1 MDLFI
6 VGLIL
11 FLAIFAIKFSNKSGI
26 PALLIFIVFGITFS
40 FLGFD
45 FDNYYIADKFASLS
59 LMVIIF
65 QGGFSTKW
73 KMARPVAKEAIIMSF
88 AGTIVTAVLTG
99 IFCHYVFKFSMLEA
113 MLLGSVIASTD
124 FASVSNILRSQN
136 LNLKYSTAPLLELES
151 GSNDPT
157 AYTLTMIFLSL
168 LLGDNI
174 SVPITILAQIILGLL
189 VGFGLAFA
197 FMKIVRVTKF
207 DGAGLFIIFLAAT
220 ALFTFSFANLI
231 KGNGYLAVYVF
242 GIYVGNQQFKGKR
255 ESVFFLDGITSLL
268 QIGLFFMLGLLS
280 NVEDLIANLPMALAV
295 CLFMLF
301 IARPLATFGLLAP
314 FKGPTNQKLMISL
327 AGIRG
332 AAAIAFA
339 ILVINSGV
347 ALNMDIYHIVFGVCV
362 ISALLQ
368 GTVMP
373 TVSRKL
379 DILDPNDTVFK
390 NFNDYQDKSEIG
402 FIQTVIKPGSRWI
415 NQPVSTLNLAFNVI
429 VAKIVRDGKT
439 IVPRGSTVLK
449 EHDLVVIGG
458 EVYFDRAS
466 DELVELTLAHSH
478 LWVNK
483 LVKDIDLA
491 EDELIIMVQTKDNEI
506 IVPTG
511 ATMLAEGDTL
521 VTIKS
526 HEETK
531 RLKKLEMIKN
541 K

>member
-1 MDLFI
+1 MDLLI

-11 FLAIFAIKFSNKSGI
+11 FLAIFAIRFSNKSGI
-26 PALLIFIVFGITFS
+26 PALLIFIVFGIAFS
-40 FLGFD
+40 LLGYD
-45 FDNYYIADKFASLS
+45 FNNFYIADKFASLS

-99 IFCHYVFKFSMLEA
+99 LFCHYVFKFEMLEA

-207 DGAGLFIIFLAAT
+207 DGDGLFIIFLAAT

-478 LWVNK
+478 PWVNK

>member
-1 MDLFI
+1 MDLLI

-11 FLAIFAIKFSNKSGI
+11 FLAIIAIKFSNKSGI

-40 FLGFD
+40 LIGFD
-45 FDNYYIADKFASLS
+45 FDNYYIADSFASLA

-73 KMARPVAKEAIIMSF
+73 KMARPVAREAIIMSF
-88 AGTIVTAVLTG
+88 AGTIVTALLTG
-99 IFCHYVFKFSMLEA
+99 LFCHYVFKFSMLEA

-189 VGFGLAFA
+189 VGFGLALV
-197 FMKIVRVTKF
+197 FMKIVKVTKF
-207 DGAGLFIIFLAAT
+207 DGDGLFIIFLAAT
-220 ALFTFSFANLI
+220 ALFTFSFANFI

-280 NVEDLIANLPMALAV
+280 NVDDLIANLPMALAV

-301 IARPLATFGLLAP
+301 VARPLATFGLLAP

-347 ALNMDIYHIVFGVCV
+347 DLNMDIYHIVFGVCV

-368 GTVMP
+368 GSVMP

-402 FIQTVIKPGSRWI
+402 FIQTEIKPGSRLV
-415 NQPVSTLNLAFNVI
+415 NQSVATLNLAFNVI
-429 VAKIVRDGKT
+429 VAKIVRDGRT
-439 IVPRGSTVLK
+439 IVPRGATVLK

-478 LWVNK
+478 PWVDK
-483 LVKDIDLA
+483 LVKDIDLTD
-491 EDELIIMVQTKDNEI
+491 DELIIMVQTKDNEI

-511 ATMLAEGDTL
+511 NTMLAEGDTL

-526 HEETK
+526 HEDTRRFK
-531 RLKKLEMIKN
+531 KLKKIKN